1 MRHSVHMA
9 HDGSQRRL
17 DVTPLKVQWLIC
29 ILIGCVVYSM
39 AYIHVLNENV
49 HLDELRYTAHLD
61 IDVPHA
67 TAVRQMD
74 CSRILMYRQ

>member
-17 DVTPLKVQWLIC
+17 DVTPLNVQWLTC

-39 AYIHVLNENV
+39 AYMLNENV
-49 HLDELRYTAHLD
+49 HLDELRYTTHLD

-74 CSRILMYRQ
+74 CSRTLMYRK